1 MALVP
6 PSAMNGIHRQTAAR
20 STTGRLRRGGWIAEA
35 PAQMMSRSPYAEP
48 YEPDSQLST
57 ATPATAP

>member
-6 PSAMNGIHRQTAAR
+6 PSAMNGIHRQTAGEEHHREA
-20 STTGRLRRGGWIAEA
+20 RRGGWIAEA